1 MNLSS
6 DSNLFELIKA
16 SNHLAYTSIIDKYWE
31 ELFRHIYP
39 KIKNSEDAK
48 DIVQDIFLSL
58 WKNRLNISLNEKD
71 SLAPYLFRSAKY
83 AVINYFSRPG
93 ITIADEQ
100 KLSAALNAPSET
112 KTDDKL
118 LINELQN
125 LLERE
130 VNQLPERLQ
139 LPYRLSREQDLSIRE
154 IAKKL
159 SLSEQTVKNNISAA
173 LSAIRFKLGKY
184 NSEGTIIY
192 ILAFAALLHHK

>member
-31 ELFRHIYP
+31 ELFRHIYS

-83 AVINYFSRPG
+83 SVINYFSRPG

-100 KLSAALNAPSET
+100 ELSAALNAPSET
-112 KTDDKL
+112 KTDEKL

-125 LLERE
+125 LLESE

-173 LSAIRFKLGKY
+173 LSAIR
-184 NSEGTIIY
+184 
-192 ILAFAALLHHK
+192 